1 MRYGRG
7 DRGGFRGGRDRD
19 DDYGGGG
26 RGYGSFGGGGRGGDR
41 GDRGGSFEKPV
52 KEGQE
57 YDISIEAVG
66 AKGDGIGKVN
76 NFVVFVAGGQQGDRM
91 RIRITRVFN
100 RFAVGEKVGEASQGG
115 ASAAP
120 AEESGE
126 AGEEPAEEAG
136 EGQPEGGEE
145 N

>member
-7 DRGGFRGGRDRD
+7 DRGGFRGGGSRDRD

-26 RGYGSFGGGGRGGDR
+26 RGYGSFGGGRGGGDR
-41 GDRGGSFEKPV
+41 GGDRGGSFEKPV

-76 NFVVFVAGGQQGDRM
+76 NFVVFVAGGQQGEKM

-100 RFAVGEKVGEASQGG
+100 RFAVGERVGEAQGGGESAGG
-115 ASAAP
+115 ASAN
-120 AEESGE
+120 ESGE
-126 AGEEPAEEAG
+126 EVGEEPAVS
-136 EGQPEGGEE
+136 GEE
-145 N
+145 QT